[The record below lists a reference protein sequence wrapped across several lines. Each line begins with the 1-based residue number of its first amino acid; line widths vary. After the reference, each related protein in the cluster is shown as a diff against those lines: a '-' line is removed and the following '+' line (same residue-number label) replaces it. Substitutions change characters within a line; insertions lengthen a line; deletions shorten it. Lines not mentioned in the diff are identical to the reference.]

1 MALVETEARILGGLP
16 VIVVGRV
23 YPAEPDIG
31 CSGSAE
37 VDDIC
42 WLSGKSI
49 PTTMW
54 QRISDGEY
62 RDLRDALLEQ
72 AA

>member
-31 CSGSAE
+31 CSESAE

-49 PTTMW
+49 PTRMW
-54 QRISDGEY
+54 QRLSDGEY
-62 RDLRDALLEQ
+62 RDLCSALLEQ